1 MKKFADYCKDFANQD
16 LAVLMMYAFNNNN
29 NNNLRF

>member
-16 LAVLMMYAFNNNN
+16 LAVLMMYALNND
-29 NNNLRF
+29 NLRF